1 MKIHTIKFLPGK
13 REITVSSGKTLL
25 EAARENGIMVAAP
38 CGGRGLCGGCAVRI
52 SLPESLAA
60 TEEDRRHLSQE
71 QIDSG
76 FRLACQLKVKSD
88 LTVHLAEKAEMPG
101 AKLELLKVESED
113 IEPQGVPR
121 KILFTVGVSSL
132 EELNI
137 PLEDALNQAFA
148 PGGSRPVALRVI
160 EEFAS
165 LVGQE
170 QKRLTLIAEKDSLIG
185 VEPGDTTGSL
195 LAAAVDIGTTTI
207 ALYLCDLIRGKILA
221 SSAVTNSQ
229 SSYGSDVMS
238 RIGYCAEKPAGLEQL
253 GRLVREDL
261 TGLLDQACAKAGEKA
276 EHVYRWVLV
285 GNTTMQHLFL
295 GLDPSTLGRAPY
307 LPLVNGAV
315 DFIPH
320 SLGLPGARCARG
332 LFLPTV
338 AGHVGADTVAVALA
352 ARLEN
357 IDNLSLAVDLGTN
370 GEIVLAERGRLLCC
384 STAAGPAFEGMRIT
398 HGMRAESGAI
408 DRFWISSD
416 GEPGFHVIGNGRRAR
431 GICGSGLMDIA
442 AGLLKAGIIDQSGW
456 ILPPEKIK
464 DSPGAKLK
472 KRLSRGENGQWQFV
486 IDEYKE
492 KGKTSRIILT
502 QQDVRELQLASGA
515 ISSGISILLKL
526 AGRSADQVDQLLLTG
541 AFGHFLN
548 PASALAIGLI
558 RGVSLERIQ
567 SIGNAAGLGAR
578 LAAFSDEEAE
588 SACRIASRMKFVEL
602 GAHPDWN
609 DEFSESMFFPEI
621 PAH

>member
-1 MKIHTIKFLPGK
+1 MKSFKVKFLPGK
-13 REITVSSGKTLL
+13 REITVSAGKTLL
-25 EAARENGIMVAAP
+25 DAARENRIMLSAP

-52 SLPESLAA
+52 AGPAKLPV
-60 TEEDRRHLSQE
+60 TEEDRRHLSRQ
-71 QIDSG
+71 QLDSG
-76 FRLACQLKVKSD
+76 FRLACQLQLKSN
-88 LTVHLAEKAEMPG
+88 LTVHLAEQAEMPT
-101 AKLELLKVESED
+101 AKLELLKLESED
-113 IEPQGVPR
+113 IQPSGVPR
-121 KILFTVGVSSL
+121 KVLFNVRESSL
-132 EELNI
+132 QELNI
-137 PLEDALNQAFA
+137 PLEDALRQAFP
-148 PGGSRPVALRVI
+148 PGVKQPVALSVL

-165 LVGQE
+165 LLSQGH
-170 QKRLTLIAEKDSLIG
+170 KRLTLVTDKDSLIG
-185 VEPGDTTGSL
+185 TEPADTTGKVL
-195 LAAAVDIGTTTI
+195 GAAVDIGTTTI
-207 ALYLCDLIRGKILA
+207 ALYLCDLSRGKVLA
-221 SSAVTNSQ
+221 SSAATNSQ
-229 SSYGSDVMS
+229 SSYGADVMS
-238 RIGYCAEKPAGLEQL
+238 RIGYCAQEPGGLEL
-253 GRLVREDL
+253 LSRLVREDL
-261 TGLLDQACAKAGEKA
+261 AGLLRQACSRAGQKV

-295 GLDPSTLGRAPY
+295 GLDPSPLGRSPY

-315 DFIPH
+315 DFNPLL
-320 SLGLPGARCARG
+320 LGLPGAKCARG

-352 ARLEN
+352 TRLEN
-357 IDNLSLAVDLGTN
+357 RDNLSLAIDLGTN
-370 GEIVLAERGRLLCC
+370 GEIVLADRGRLLCC

-398 HGMRAESGAI
+398 HGMRAETGAI

-416 GEPGFHVIGNGRRAR
+416 GQPGFHVIGRGRRAR

-442 AGLLKAGIIDQSGW
+442 AELLRAGVIEPSGW

-464 DSPGAKLK
+464 SKAGDNLK
-472 KRLSRGENGQWQFV
+472 KRLTQAENGQWQFV

-492 KGKTSRIILT
+492 KGKTSRIVLT
-502 QQDVRELQLASGA
+502 QRDVRELQLASGA

-526 AGRSADQVDQLLLTG
+526 AGRSAGDIDQILLTG

-548 PASALAIGLI
+548 PASAVAVGLI

-578 LAAFSDEEAE
+578 LAVFSEKETE
-588 SACRIASRMKFVEL
+588 SACRIASRMEFVEL

-609 DEFSESMFFPEI
+609 DEFSQSMIFPET